1 LSSFCSYSLRSCRP
15 VSGRPDPLLNKLM
28 PTQDSLPVLIGCL
41 VAAGVCVW
49 LWRMVGQAIWLGLA
63 IVAIVAGI
71 AAATVDHFTITDREE
86 LELLLPRL
94 ARAVQEKDLSTLLA
108 AIAPEVRP
116 VQRQAED
123 AVKRFRPSQVVI
135 TKLEVEVNQTT
146 KPLTA
151 VAELLVRVAGQVADQ
166 NEATGIVAATVTL
179 EKRGHWLITGC
190 DVRPAEPLGGR
201 R

>member
-1 LSSFCSYSLRSCRP
+1 
-15 VSGRPDPLLNKLM
+15 M
-28 PTQDSLPVLIGCL
+28 PYQDSLPLLVGCL

-49 LWRMVGQAIWLGLA
+49 LWRTAGQAIWLGLA

-71 AAATVDHFTITDREE
+71 AAATVDHLTITDREE

-94 ARAVQEKDLSTLLA
+94 ARAVQEKDLTTLLA

-116 VQRQAED
+116 VQQQAED

-135 TKLEVEVNQTT
+135 TKLEVEVNQTK

-151 VAELLVRVAGQVADQ
+151 VAELLVRVSGRIAEQ

-179 EKRGHWLITGC
+179 EKRDRWLVTDC
-190 DVRPAEPLGGR
+190 VVRSAEPLGGR